1 MKKLAL
7 IGCGGIGSYHLEHF
21 LQFKDIE
28 LAGFCDLLINR
39 AESFVKKAGSGK
51 AYSDF
56 MRMYDE
62 VQPDMVFI
70 CIPPTCHGQI
80 EFETIRRGI
89 PFFVEKPLA
98 LDLKLAREL
107 VRQVE
112 KKGLIAASGFQCR
125 YDDIND
131 AACEYVTKNPVL
143 HVAASRVGGI
153 PDAPWWN
160 IKATSG
166 GQLVEQTIHQLDMLR
181 YILKSEPD
189 TVYSVASRG
198 YITQKENPGYF
209 TDDLSTTL
217 ITFKNGITCT
227 MMTGC
232 YSLDGASWDSKMTF
246 GSRSTRMDYI
256 LCDKVTVY
264 GINNED
270 KSQKTVGTISGDG
283 TQRKNDSE
291 VGTTVKNSVD
301 FGLVCDR
308 TFVDAV
314 LTGDSSKIRSPY
326 SDAYKS
332 VAFAIAC
339 NESMDSGL
347 PVKVDYNPEDC
358 RK

>member
-7 IGCGGIGSYHLEHF
+7 IGCGGIGAYHLEHF
-21 LQFKDIE
+21 LQFRDIE
-28 LAGFCDLLINR
+28 LAGFCDLLIDR
-39 AESFVKKAGSGK
+39 AESFTKKAGSGR

-56 MRMYDE
+56 IQMYDE

-70 CIPPTCHGQI
+70 CIPPTCHGRI

-98 LDLKLAREL
+98 LDMALAKEL
-107 VRQVE
+107 VGQVE
-112 KKGLIAASGFQCR
+112 EKGLIAASGFQCR
-125 YDDIND
+125 YDNIND
-131 AACEYVTKNPVL
+131 DAMEFAAKHPIL

-160 IKATSG
+160 VKSTSG
-166 GQLVEQTIHQLDMLR
+166 GQLVEQTIHQMDMLR
-181 YILKSEPD
+181 YILKTEPD

-198 YITQKENPGYF
+198 CITQEENPGYF

-246 GSRSTRMDYI
+246 GSRSTRMDYY
-256 LCDKVTVY
+256 LCTKAVMY
-264 GINNED
+264 GISKED
-270 KSQKTVGTISGDG
+270 QSSETVGTIAGDG
-283 TQRKNDSE
+283 TQRKSDCE
-291 VGTTVKNSVD
+291 VGITVASSVD

-308 TFVDAV
+308 TFIDAV
-314 LTGDSSKIRSPY
+314 LTGDPSKIRSPY

-332 VAFAIAC
+332 VAFTIAC
-339 NESMDSGL
+339 NQSMETGL
-347 PVKVDYNPEDC
+347 PVKVVY
-358 RK
+358 

>member
-7 IGCGGIGSYHLEHF
+7 IGCGGIGAYHLEHF
-21 LQFKDIE
+21 LQFHDIE
-28 LAGFCDLLINR
+28 LAGFCDLILER
-39 AESFVKKAGSGK
+39 AENFVKQAGSGK
-51 AYSDF
+51 AYTDF
-56 MRMYDE
+56 MTMYDE
-62 VQPDMVFI
+62 IAPDMVFI
-70 CIPPTCHGQI
+70 CIPPTCHGRI

-98 LDLKLAREL
+98 LDMDLAKEL

-112 KKGLIAASGFQCR
+112 EKGLIAASGFQCR
-125 YDDIND
+125 YDNIND
-131 AACEYVTKNPVL
+131 AAAEFVEKNRIL

-160 IKATSG
+160 VKSTSG
-166 GQLVEQTIHQLDMLR
+166 GQLVEQTIHQMDMLR
-181 YILKSEPD
+181 YLLKTEPD

-198 YITQKENPGYF
+198 YITQEENPGYF

-246 GSRSTRMDYI
+246 GSRSARMDYY
-256 LCDKVTVY
+256 LCTKTTMY
-264 GINNED
+264 GIDEQD
-270 KSQKTVGTISGDG
+270 KAAQVAGTIAGDG
-283 TQRKNDSE
+283 TQRKNDNE
-291 VGTTVKNSVD
+291 VGITVESQVD

-314 LTGDSSKIRSPY
+314 LTGDPSKIRSPY
-326 SDAYKS
+326 ADAYKS
-332 VAFAIAC
+332 VAFTMAC
-339 NESMDSGL
+339 NESMKTGL
-347 PVKVDYNPEDC
+347 PVKVVY
-358 RK
+358 

>member
-1 MKKLAL
+1 MKKLVL

-28 LAGFCDLLINR
+28 LAGFCDLLIHR
-39 AESFVKKAGSGK
+39 AESFVKLAGSGK

-56 MRMYDE
+56 MEMYDK

-70 CIPPTCHGQI
+70 CIPPTCHGRI

-98 LDLKLAREL
+98 LDMKMAKEL

-112 KKGLIAASGFQCR
+112 ERGLIAASGFQCR
-125 YDDIND
+125 YDDINN
-131 AACEYVTKNPVL
+131 AAMEFIENNPVL
-143 HVAASRVGGI
+143 HVAGSRVGGI

-160 IKATSG
+160 IKDSSG
-166 GQLVEQTIHQLDMLR
+166 GQLVEQTIHQMDMLR
-181 YILKSEPD
+181 YLLKTEPD

-198 YITQKENPGYF
+198 YISQEENPGYF

-217 ITFKNGITCT
+217 ISFKNGITCT

-246 GSRSTRMDYI
+246 GSRSARMDYY
-256 LCDKVTVY
+256 LCTKATMY
-264 GINNED
+264 GIKEED
-270 KSQKTVGTISGDG
+270 KSLETVGTITGDG
-283 TQRKNDSE
+283 TQRKKDDE
-291 VGTTVKNSVD
+291 VGLTVKNQAD

-314 LTGDSSKIRSPY
+314 LSGDPSKIRSPY
-326 SDAYKS
+326 ADAYKS
-332 VAFAIAC
+332 VAFTIAC
-339 NESMDSGL
+339 NRSMETGL
-347 PVKVDYNPEDC
+347 PVKVVY
-358 RK
+358 